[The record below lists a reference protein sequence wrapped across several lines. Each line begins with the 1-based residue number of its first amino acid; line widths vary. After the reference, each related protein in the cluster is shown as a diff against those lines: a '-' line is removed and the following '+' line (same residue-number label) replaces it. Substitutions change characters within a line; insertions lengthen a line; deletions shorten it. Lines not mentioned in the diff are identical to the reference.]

1 MKIIDI
7 DNIIYQEEFKT
18 KENIIKKMLT
28 KVTNDKLKKENLFK
42 EIIHREEIENTV
54 IGFNFAIP
62 HSKTDLVDK
71 SYIIYAQLETS
82 IEWVKNEDPV
92 KYIMLILI
100 PKKNSDFHINI
111 LKDISTK
118 LINENFRKKLEN
130 AKSVL
135 EIYEVLNI

>member
-28 KVTNDKLKKENLFK
+28 KVT
-42 EIIHREEIENTV
+42 
-54 IGFNFAIP
+54 
-62 HSKTDLVDK
+62 
-71 SYIIYAQLETS
+71 
-82 IEWVKNEDPV
+82 WVKNEDPV

-130 AKSVL
+130 VKSVL